1 MEGKVNKIGIA
12 LVGCGTVG
20 GALAHIL
27 TGETSI
33 LTCRHRIELDLRY
46 IVDIDFTHARSLGL
60 DASLF
65 CDDFEKVLSDKSI
78 HIVVELIGGTTIAKD
93 YIERA
98 IKAGKKIVTA
108 NKALLAHHGTELL
121 SLAREH
127 NVTIAFE
134 ASCAGG
140 IPIIRALIDG
150 LIANRIDA
158 IYGIVNGT
166 SNYILTSMSRLCLS
180 YEKAL
185 KEAQKE
191 GLAEA
196 DPTLDVAGIDSGHK
210 LAILASLAFGKK
222 VDFNTIPVEGI
233 DTLNICDIEYG
244 KELGYVIKLLAIAQ
258 RHEKG
263 VCLYVRPAFISINH
277 PLAWVS
283 GPFNAVSVY
292 GHATGHTMYYGRGAG
307 GEPTASAV
315 ISDLFHTAAGISESL
330 FKNLK
335 LWSDMAE
342 PAVQLPRETIH
353 SRYYIRVTAE
363 DSPGVLAK
371 IAEKFGKHHISISS
385 VLQKEIP
392 DESTI
397 KEGVPVII
405 TTHSAGEGSI
415 ILALKEVDELDVIKA
430 KSICIAILDEHL

>member
-1 MEGKVNKIGIA
+1 MEGKTNRTGIA

-20 GALAHIL
+20 GAVAHIL
-27 TGETSI
+27 TRETSI
-33 LTCRHRIELDLRY
+33 LSCRHKAELDLRY
-46 IVDIDFTHARSLGL
+46 IVDIDFTHARSMGL

-65 CDDFEKVLSDKSI
+65 CDDIEKAISDRSVE
-78 HIVVELIGGTTIAKD
+78 IVIELVGGTTIAKD

-108 NKALLAHHGTELL
+108 NKALLAQHGPQLL
-121 SLAREH
+121 SLARQH
-127 NVTIAFE
+127 DVTIAFE

-158 IYGIVNGT
+158 MYGIVNGT

-180 YEKAL
+180 YEHAL
-185 KEAQKE
+185 KEAQHA

-233 DTLNICDIEYG
+233 DTLHTCDIEYG

-258 RHEKG
+258 RQEKG
-263 VCLYVRPAFISINH
+263 ICLYVRPAFISIHH

-292 GHATGHTMYYGRGAG
+292 AHATGHTMYYGRGAG

-315 ISDLFHTAAGISESL
+315 ISDLFQTATGISESL
-330 FKNLK
+330 FKNLR
-335 LWSDMAE
+335 LWPDTSE
-342 PAVQLPRETIH
+342 PAVQLPREAIH

-363 DSPGVLAK
+363 DSPGVLAR
-371 IAEKFGKHHISISS
+371 IADKFGKYHISISS

-392 DESTI
+392 GESTI
-397 KEGVPVII
+397 EEGVPVII
-405 TTHSAGEGSI
+405 TTHPAEEGSI
-415 ILALKEVDELDVIKA
+415 IRALAEVDKLDVIKA
-430 KSICIAILDEHL
+430 KSICITILDEHS